1 VLISR
6 ALLTLVTH
14 LISVSWPFHPKKT
27 PFFYGWVIWVF
38 SALGF
43 LLSVPGQ
50 TMGMAVFTDYFIQVF
65 SLSRTELSMAYLF
78 GTVGSAFFLT
88 RAGRWF
94 DIYGGRIMVPLAA
107 FFLGLMVLYFS
118 FADKFISWID
128 GPSWI
133 TLAVVVVGFFGVR
146 FFGQGVLT
154 SCSRNLLLPWFVKR
168 RGLVSGLRNVFV
180 SFGFSIAPLVIAGLI
195 AFFGWRETLWGMALI
210 VGLIFSVLALIFIR
224 DNPAS
229 CDLAPDGETYNP
241 LEKIS
246 SGQISLR
253 LKDAK
258 RSLVFWVYSLSLAMH
273 ALFGTALTFH
283 VVAIFSEA
291 GLSKEVAFS
300 YFIPVAIFSTS
311 ANLLASWL
319 VDSSSLKPFLIL
331 MLGSF
336 ILGSVGFIFLNAAWG
351 YWALALGFGVGGG
364 LWGVISN
371 LAFIRFFG
379 PSHVGEVSGFST
391 SISVFA
397 SALGPFVF
405 SAAADIFG
413 SYGAAAQTCLFLLLV
428 LLVAAALIP
437 QKELS

>member
-1 VLISR
+1 MSKPSLILFDTETSGGRGLADILTIDALFFDYNFKKLDEFSCTARMRKSR
-6 ALLTLVTH
+6 VYEVDSFLVNGLDPFELDKCSNSNFDLT
-14 LISVSWPFHPKKT
+14 KKT
-27 PFFYGWVIWVF
+27 N
-38 SALGF
+38 
-43 LLSVPGQ
+43 
-50 TMGMAVFTDYFIQVF
+50 
-65 SLSRTELSMAYLF
+65 
-78 GTVGSAFFLT
+78 
-88 RAGRWF
+88 
-94 DIYGGRIMVPLAA
+94 
-107 FFLGLMVLYFS
+107 
-118 FADKFISWID
+118 DKFISWID

-180 SFGFSIAPLVIAGLI
+180 SFGFSIAPLGIAGLI

-229 CDLAPDGETYNP
+229 CDLAPDGEIYNP
-241 LEKIS
+241 AYETS
-246 SGQISLR
+246 SNQSSLNLR
-253 LKDAK
+253 DAR

-291 GLSKEVAFS
+291 GLTKEIAFG

-336 ILGSVGFIFLNAAWG
+336 ILGSFGFLFLDLAWG
-351 YWALALGFGVGGG
+351 YWALASGFGVGGG
-364 LWGVISN
+364 LWSVVSN

-379 PSHVGEVSGFST
+379 PNHVGEVSGFST

-397 SALGPFVF
+397 SALGPFIF
-405 SAAADIFG
+405 SAATDIFG
-413 SYGAAAQTCLFLLLV
+413 SYGAAAQICLLLLLV
-428 LLVAAALIP
+428 LLVAAIIIP
-437 QKELS
+437 QKELSGLHR

>member
-1 VLISR
+1 
-6 ALLTLVTH
+6 
-14 LISVSWPFHPKKT
+14 
-27 PFFYGWVIWVF
+27 
-38 SALGF
+38 
-43 LLSVPGQ
+43 
-50 TMGMAVFTDYFIQVF
+50 
-65 SLSRTELSMAYLF
+65 
-78 GTVGSAFFLT
+78 
-88 RAGRWF
+88 
-94 DIYGGRIMVPLAA
+94 
-107 FFLGLMVLYFS
+107 
-118 FADKFISWID
+118 
-128 GPSWI
+128 
-133 TLAVVVVGFFGVR
+133 
-146 FFGQGVLT
+146 
-154 SCSRNLLLPWFVKR
+154 
-168 RGLVSGLRNVFV
+168 
-180 SFGFSIAPLVIAGLI
+180 
-195 AFFGWRETLWGMALI
+195 MALI
-210 VGLIFSVLALIFIR
+210 VGLIFSVFALIFIR

-241 LEKIS
+241 LEEIS
-246 SGQISLR
+246 SGQISVR
-253 LKDAK
+253 LKDAR

-319 VDSSSLKPFLIL
+319 VDSSALKPFLIL

-336 ILGSVGFIFLNAAWG
+336 ILGSFGFVFLSAAWG

-405 SAAADIFG
+405 SAGADIFG
-413 SYGAAAQTCLFLLLV
+413 SYAAAAQTCLLLLMV
-428 LLVAAALIP
+428 LLVAAVVIP